1 LPATII
7 ITMSKTLSF
16 SGLNVS
22 YTDSGNGDAIVLI
35 HGYLESKEIWD
46 PLTEMLRKR
55 FRVISIDLPGH
66 GKSGVH
72 SEIHSMEFLA
82 GAVKAVID
90 SLGITRILLT
100 GHSLGGYVTL
110 AFLELY
116 PQYLAGYCLFHSHP
130 NPDSE
135 AAIKNRNREKRVVKA
150 GKKSLMYPD
159 NVTRMFSRKNLPK
172 MKEPL
177 ERSKMIASG
186 SPADGIVALLNG
198 MIARPSRRSLVE
210 KGERP
215 LLWILGRDDQYFSP
229 SAATDG
235 VKLPENATIF
245 ILENSGHLGF
255 VEETNLSCKVISDF
269 ADTIFKR

>member
-1 LPATII
+1 
-7 ITMSKTLSF
+7 MSKTLSF

-55 FRVISIDLPGH
+55 FRVIAIDLPGH
-66 GKSGVH
+66 GKSGVL

-90 SLGITRILLT
+90 SLGITRIMLT

-116 PQYLAGYCLFHSHP
+116 PQCLAGYCLFHSHP

-135 AAIKNRNREKRVVKA
+135 ATIKNRNREKRVVKA

-159 NVTRMFSRKNLPK
+159 NVTRMFSKKNLPK
-172 MKEPL
+172 MKEAL

-235 VKLPENATIF
+235 VMLPENAKVI

-255 VEETNLSCKVISDF
+255 VEETALSCQVISDF
-269 ADTIFKR
+269 ADTIFMR